1 MNILTETHRWRMR
14 AGYSWDQSENPRLVA
29 LRSAVDTR
37 LRRATSAVSEADPD
51 GPSIGY
57 AGVHHGVVIRQLLE
71 QRREIGGVATTDRR
85 EHLLDRGRLFRPGGL
100 PDADLVAVSGTAAQI
115 GSLPRDSALVLP
127 YRMHLSVDLTGDGSW
142 RRGVSKRERQ
152 WFNALRNSREVA
164 IDVATDE
171 ESFDLFY
178 DRMHVPTMELRHG
191 ERTRNETKARAHECL
206 FRRGLLAFAVVDGLR
221 TAGVL
226 CHRSPDGS
234 VLTVRLLGV
243 RDGSQV
249 HHDDGALKALY
260 HLLLGWAD
268 DNGCSRVDFG
278 AVEAW
283 ISQGIFQWKRRFG
296 PTITVAPNHNGR
308 LRVWWRANRDTPA
321 VRDFLVANPVFELT
335 DDLRPRAVYFHDDS
349 RPARYDLSHKCAGND
364 DVRAVHLDQF
374 LAGLPTVLASG
385 SGR

>member
-1 MNILTETHRWRMR
+1 MNVRTEAHRWRLR
-14 AGYSWDQSENPRLVA
+14 AGYAWDQSEDPRLAA

-37 LRRATSAVSEADPD
+37 LRRFTSTVSTAGPD

-57 AGVHHGVVIRQLLE
+57 AGVRHGVVIRQLLE
-71 QRREIGGVATTDRR
+71 QRREIGGATTVSRVEHPVDRA
-85 EHLLDRGRLFRPGGL
+85 RLFTPGGP

-115 GSLPRDSALVLP
+115 GALPRDHALVLP
-127 YRMHLSVDLTGDGSW
+127 YRLHLAVDLAGDGSW

-152 WFNALRNSREVA
+152 WFTALRNSRAVTIE
-164 IDVATDE
+164 VATDE
-171 ESFDLFY
+171 ESFDFFY

-191 ERTRNETKARAHECL
+191 DRTRNETRERAHECL
-206 FRRGLLAFAVVDGLR
+206 FRRGLLAFAVVDGQR

-226 CHRSPDGS
+226 CHRGPDGS

-243 RDGSQV
+243 LDGSQA

-260 HLLLGWAD
+260 HLLLEWAD
-268 DNGCSRVDFG
+268 DNGCARVDFG

-296 PTITVAPNHNGR
+296 PTATVAPNHTGR

-335 DDLRPRAVYFHDDS
+335 DDGRPRAVYFHDDD
-349 RPARYDLSHKCAGND
+349 RPARYDLSHKCAND
-364 DVRAVHLDQF
+364 LEVRAVHLDRF
-374 LAGLPTVLASG
+374 LAGRLTSTLE
-385 SGR
+385 R